1 MSAELVIGALALA
14 ALASR
19 GGAASGGAAV
29 SGRPAAPGGG
39 RWRALERPG
48 GGRIQDKRA
57 PPASELVNVTGV
69 GGKALQAQRDA
80 WNAYLAM
87 REVAYSAG
95 VERRLLGVHSALRS
109 TARQRELFEDKVAQV
124 MRADPRLSRAAAEE
138 VADDWV
144 ARPGGSAHESGRAFD
159 LDLDGGEIAGS
170 RIEAMKRSTAW
181 QWLARNAVRFG
192 FYPYPLEPWHWEY
205 NPPA

>member
-1 MSAELVIGALALA
+1 MNGELVIGALALA

-19 GGAASGGAAV
+19 GGGAASAS
-29 SGRPAAPGGG
+29 SGPVPVVNG
-39 RWRALERPG
+39 RRLRALERPG
-48 GGRIQDKRA
+48 GGRIQDKRT
-57 PPASELVNVTGV
+57 PPAYELVNVAGV

-87 REVAYSAG
+87 REAAHRAG
-95 VERRLLGVHSALRS
+95 VPRGVLGVHSALRS
-109 TARQRELFEDKVAQV
+109 TARQRELFEQKVAEV
-124 MRADPRLSRAAAEE
+124 MRNNPRLSRAAAEE

-159 LDLDGGEIAGS
+159 LDLDGGEISGD
-170 RIEAMKRSTAW
+170 RIEAMKRAAAWRWLST
-181 QWLARNAVRFG
+181 NAVRFG